1 MLTPLEARWLLL
13 IHQIPPKQGSLR
25 VRTWRRL
32 QKLGSVAIKNSVY
45 VLPRSAQS
53 REDFQWILREIVEGG
68 GEASICE
75 ASFVGGLDD
84 RQIEGLF
91 HAAREADYAQIV
103 DECRAIGEGLGVR
116 GADVGDASAEP
127 AKAALARLRRRLEDV
142 LAIDFF
148 ESPRRLSAMGA
159 LNEIDERLR
168 GGDAAEQGVSGGGGL
183 DRADYRGRT
192 WVTRAS
198 VRVDRMASAWL
209 IHRFID
215 PEAHFKLVPGKQ
227 SPAVPGELRFDM
239 FEAEFTHEGDR
250 CTFET
255 LLHRFAIADAALQA
269 IAEIVHD
276 VDLKD
281 SKFGRQEA
289 AGIARLID
297 GIAATTPDDEAR
309 LAKGE
314 ALFDGLFAAFGKP
327 GE

>member
-1 MLTPLEARWLLL
+1 MMAPMEARWLLL
-13 IHQIPPKQGSLR
+13 IHQIPPTPGSLR
-25 VRTWRRL
+25 VRVWRRL
-32 QKLGSVAIKNSVY
+32 QKLGAVAIKSSVY
-45 VLPRSAQS
+45 VLPRSAPAC
-53 REDFQWILREIVEGG
+53 EDFGWVLREIVEGG

-75 ASFVGGLDD
+75 ASFVEGLDD

-103 DECRAIGEGLGVR
+103 EECRAIGEGLGVR
-116 GADVGDASAEP
+116 GADARGGGTEP
-127 AKAALARLRRRLEDV
+127 AKAALSRLRRRLEEV

-148 ESPRRLSAMGA
+148 DSPRRLAAIGA

-168 GGDAAEQGVSGGGGL
+168 GGDAAEQDASGGGGL

-192 WVTRAS
+192 WVTRAG
-198 VRVDRMASAWL
+198 VRVDRMASVWL
-209 IHRFID
+209 IQRFID
-215 PEAHFKLVPGKQ
+215 PEAHLKLVPGKQ

-239 FEAEFTHEGDR
+239 FEAEFTHQGDR

-255 LLHRFAIADAALQA
+255 LLHRFAVADPGLEA

-281 SKFGRQEA
+281 AKFGRQEA
-289 AGIARLID
+289 AGIARLIE

-309 LAKGE
+309 LVKGE

>member
-1 MLTPLEARWLLL
+1 MEAPVGARWLLL
-13 IHQIPPKQGSLR
+13 IHQIPPTPGSLR
-25 VRTWRRL
+25 VRAWRRL
-32 QKLGSVAIKNSVY
+32 QKLGAVAIKSSVY
-45 VLPRSAQS
+45 VLPRSAQA
-53 REDFQWILREIVEGG
+53 REDFEWVLREIVEGG

-75 ASFVGGLDD
+75 ASFVAGLADQ
-84 RQIEGLF
+84 QIEGLF
-91 HAAREADYAQIV
+91 HAAREADYAQIM
-103 DECRAIGEGLGVR
+103 DECRAIEEGLGVR
-116 GADVGDASAEP
+116 GADAGIGSAEQ

-148 ESPRRLSAMGA
+148 EAPRRLAAMG
-159 LNEIDERLR
+159 EINAMDERLR
-168 GGDAAEQGVSGGGGL
+168 HGSEPERLASGNEGL
-183 DRADYRGRT
+183 DRSQYRGRT
-192 WVTRAS
+192 WVTRAG

-209 IHRFID
+209 IRRFID
-215 PEAHFKLVPGKQ
+215 PEAHIKLVPGKQ
-227 SPAVPGELRFDM
+227 SPAVTGELRFDM

-255 LLHRFAIADAALQA
+255 LLHRFPIADPGLQA

-314 ALFDGLFAAFGKP
+314 ALFDGLVAAFGKP